1 VDDSLAKGK
10 KPTVNMSSTGL
21 AVLKRKTNQR
31 KDRQANE
38 RLSNVSKNITA
49 LLIGM
54 KTLEEKSL
62 WFGG

>member
-1 VDDSLAKGK
+1 
-10 KPTVNMSSTGL
+10 MSSTGL

-38 RLSNVSKNITA
+38 RLSNVSKNII
-49 LLIGM
+49 IGM